1 MAAAQL
7 SSMSLAARPVA
18 LRAPRASARFGLK
31 PVNARSVTAMYTVTL
46 VTPDGEQV
54 RGGESAAA
62 GSAASAETMPVR
74 AAAGGFG
81 GRGVLVGAPNGGE
94 RDVGGCVRRAARGEW
109 GDGVRVVGRA

>member
-7 SSMSLAARPVA
+7 SSMSLTARPVA

-54 RGGESAAA
+54 SAVGSAAA
-62 GSAASAETMPVR
+62 RGRGWR
-74 AAAGGFG
+74 ARGRCWWLGGVGLVVCAPKAGGEMLG
-81 GRGVLVGAPNGGE
+81 
-94 RDVGGCVRRAARGEW
+94 DCVRGAARGEW
-109 GDGVRVVGRA
+109 GDRVRVVGRA